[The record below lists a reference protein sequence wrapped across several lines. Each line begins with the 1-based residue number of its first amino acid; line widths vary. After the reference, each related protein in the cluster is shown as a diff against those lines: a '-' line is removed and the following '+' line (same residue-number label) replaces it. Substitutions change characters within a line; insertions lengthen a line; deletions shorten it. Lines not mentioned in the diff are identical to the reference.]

1 MGTQSQTT
9 KATRRAGRDQAALLV
24 LAPDAVLTLTEA
36 ALLATVS
43 LRHLMAERSLGR
55 GPKCYSLGRKAIRT
69 TKADVLAWAT
79 SRPEKTQ

>member
-9 KATRRAGRDQAALLV
+9 KAARRTGRDEVSL
-24 LAPDAVLTLTEA
+24 LTLPPEAPLTLAEA

-55 GPKCYSLGRKAIRT
+55 GPKCYTLGARAIRT
-69 TKADVLAWAT
+69 TKADVLAWVK
-79 SRPEKTQ
+79 SRAEVVQ